1 MAIAANAMK
10 LMLGCAAM
18 VCGVS
23 TANAA
28 LRQASSVSVMTYN
41 VHGLPWPL
49 VSGREAA
56 FAKIEAR
63 LSGLRKT
70 GAQPHVIVLQ
80 EAFSD
85 EAKQIGPRS
94 GYRYSV
100 TGPTRDLTNDVRAT
114 PADVKFANAASF
126 FKGESSGKLLD
137 SGLLISSDYP
147 IVSVRR
153 AAFPAFACAGYD
165 CLANK
170 GILLVTL
177 AVPGDM
183 PGRVTP
189 ITVATTH
196 MNSRHASG
204 VGVARSLYAYQ
215 RQVAAIDAFIAA
227 NRDPNL
233 PIIFAGDF
241 NASSTDRRSYLVSQG
256 AHIWSHLPVYSAL
269 HDCVSSAEQRGEQAS
284 HLASSMIKRG
294 RDWQF
299 YSRGAQA
306 TLDAVKLFVP
316 FGTES
321 DGTMLSDHIGYA
333 VFYRIG
339 QNLAPLNGVF

>member
-1 MAIAANAMK
+1 MTSAAQTAK
-10 LMLGCAAM
+10 RMLSAA
-18 VCGVS
+18 
-23 TANAA
+23 AA
-28 LRQASSVSVMTYN
+28 LCGWGTAYAAPHQPSSLSVMTYN

-70 GAQPHVIVLQ
+70 GAQPRVIVLQ
-80 EAFSD
+80 EAFTD

-100 TGPTRDLTNDVRAT
+100 TGPTRDLTNDARAT

-177 AVPGDM
+177 AVPGST
-183 PGRVTP
+183 TP

-196 MNSRHASG
+196 MNSRRASG
-204 VGVARSLYAYQ
+204 VGIERSLYAYQ

-284 HLASSMIKRG
+284 HFASSMIKRG

-339 QNLAPLNGVF
+339 QNLAPLNGVI